1 MHIVVITHAQDQLFR
16 RVADRRIVSDYML
29 GPILGQLA
37 EKGHRITVC
46 QGFAQRPERADF
58 ALLHVD
64 LTVVPP
70 DYLAF
75 AAAVMPC
82 LNIKVADI
90 SKRAVSGA
98 LLRDS
103 PGWGGPVIAKSD
115 LNFQGL
121 REGGSGFGYEIFDS
135 PRALPAGIADDPAL
149 VVERFLPER
158 TDEGYAVR
166 FWTFAGDAERC
177 SRVFS
182 REPIVKAHNQTG
194 FEFVPVPEPLRAVRA
209 ALGFDYGKFDFV
221 MHEGVPV
228 LIDANKTPGAPPV
241 PKGATWPQDYAEGLL
256 RLGAAA

>member
-1 MHIVVITHAQDQLFR
+1 MHILIITHARDQLFR
-16 RVADRRIVSDYML
+16 RAPDGRMISDYML
-29 GPILGQLA
+29 GPIVHQLA
-37 EKGHRITVC
+37 EKGHSVTVR
-46 QGFAQRPERADF
+46 QGTAQPPEAADF

-64 LTVVPP
+64 LTLVPP

-75 AAAVMPC
+75 AASRAPC
-82 LNIKVADI
+82 LNIKVTDI

-98 LLRDS
+98 VLRD
-103 PGWGGPVIAKSD
+103 GVDWEGPVIVKSD

-121 REGGSGFGYEIFDS
+121 REGSDYGYRIFDS
-135 PRALPAGIADDPAL
+135 RRALPRGIASDPAL

-158 TDEGYAVR
+158 VDGGYAVR

-182 REPIVKAHNQTG
+182 NDPIVKASNQTG
-194 FEFVPVPEPLRAVRA
+194 FEFVDVPQKLREIRA

-221 MHEGVPV
+221 MHEGEPV

-241 PKGATWPQDYAEGLL
+241 PKAATWPQDYADGLL
-256 RLGAAA
+256 RIGLAAT